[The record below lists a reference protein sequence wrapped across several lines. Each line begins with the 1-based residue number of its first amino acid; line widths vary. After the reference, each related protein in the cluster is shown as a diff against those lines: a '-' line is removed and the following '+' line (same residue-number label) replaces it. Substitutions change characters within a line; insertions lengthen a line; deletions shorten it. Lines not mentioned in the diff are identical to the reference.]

1 MHYAVYLVAL
11 ATKLALAIPQ
21 VDSSQLSGLP
31 PCARDAAAAALGSS
45 GCSLSDTTC
54 ICNSKAFQEAITTTI
69 LQSCSTGD
77 VQAAVAFG
85 QTICGKGLGADAPT
99 ASDSYNAP
107 TDGAVVGGVSTT
119 TVPTTETSTTS
130 VPVDTASATITAS
143 VSTVPTTWTT
153 MWNTSCTTTTGMAP
167 TAPGSAP
174 ATYTGAAVEVK
185 FGQGVLAAV
194 VGVAGA
200 VALF

>member
-1 MHYAVYLVAL
+1 MHYAVYIVAL
-11 ATKLALAIPQ
+11 VTKLALAIPQ

-54 ICNSKAFQEAITTTI
+54 ICNSKAFQDAITTTI
-69 LQSCSTGD
+69 LQSCSTDD

-85 QTICGKGLGADAPT
+85 QTICGKALGAAAPT
-99 ASDSYNAP
+99 ASDSYTAP
-107 TDGAVVGGVSTT
+107 TNGADAGGVSTT

-130 VPVDTASATITAS
+130 VPVDTASAPITTS
-143 VSTVPTTWTT
+143 VSTVPTTMAT
-153 MWNTSCTTTTGMAP
+153 MWNTSCTTAGMVP

-174 ATYTGAAVEVK
+174 STYTGAAVEMK
-185 FGQGVLAAV
+185 IGQGILAAV